1 MYVHIC
7 DHAKSYACSFLD
19 ASIFLQIFGAST
31 GFFMADENKVAA
43 AHARA
48 ESLTPERRSL
58 IAKKAAAKR
67 WGTLREAVSREG
79 TLNIGGAE
87 IECYVLDD
95 ETRVL
100 ARAGFVRAIGRTG
113 KVKGGRKFD
122 EEFQTP
128 VFLTA
133 DNLKPF
139 FPNDLE
145 GNSKPIFFTYRGT
158 EMIGYRAELLP
169 DVLDIFADAD
179 RAGVLR
185 TNQRHIADACRL
197 LSRGLTRVGIIGL
210 VDEATGYQKERA
222 ANALAQILEQFIAKE
237 LQPWVPTFPEAFYE
251 QICRLRGL
259 DYPRYTIKK
268 PQYFGH
274 LTNDIIY
281 RRLAPGV
288 LEELKKSTPRDNE
301 GRHRQQLHRRLTP
314 ELGHPKL
321 REHMSSVVTIMK
333 LSKDYTDFKSK
344 LDQIHAPYG
353 QTLSMDFGEDD
364 DGKGM

>member
-1 MYVHIC
+1 
-7 DHAKSYACSFLD
+7 
-19 ASIFLQIFGAST
+19 
-31 GFFMADENKVAA
+31 MADESKVAA

-48 ESLTPERRSL
+48 DSLTAERRSL

-79 TLNIGGAE
+79 TLKIGGAE

-139 FPNDLE
+139 FPNDLD
-145 GNSKPIFFTYRGT
+145 GNSKPIFFTYGGT

-185 TNQRHIADACRL
+185 ANQRHIADACRL

-222 ANALAQILEQFIAKE
+222 ASALAKILEQFIAKE
-237 LQPWVPTFPEAFYE
+237 LRSWVPTFPESFYE
-251 QICRLRGL
+251 QICRLRDL
-259 DYPRYTIKK
+259 DYPQYTIKR

-274 LTNDIIY
+274 LTNDIVY

-288 LEELKKSTPRDNE
+288 LEELKKATPRDMA
-301 GRHRQQLHRRLTP
+301 GRHKQQLHRRLTP
-314 ELGHPKL
+314 DLGHPKL

-333 LSKDYTDFKSK
+333 LSKDYADFKSK
-344 LDQIHAPYG
+344 LDQIHPPYG
-353 QTLSMDFGEDD
+353 QTIPMDFGDLDEDE
-364 DGKGM
+364 GKGL